1 MQHANNENHAAGGA
15 QVLDSM
21 QRRVIK
27 GYELALAVI
36 SPRPIGG
43 RNEFYVA
50 YVRPPR
56 PQSLIEPSSFSSMKK
71 SKVESGGIGPTF
83 LSPYA

>member
-27 GYELALAVI
+27 GYELALAV
-36 SPRPIGG
+36 SHSFP
-43 RNEFYVA
+43 A
-50 YVRPPR
+50 QCLPPAELKIR
-56 PQSLIEPSSFSSMKK
+56 
-71 SKVESGGIGPTF
+71 VE
-83 LSPYA
+83 AVQQA